1 MKKLSLLLFVGL
13 LVGLTYQA
21 KAQFISKEELIF
33 LTSEWTGERFP
44 DGRPKIPDE
53 YIERAKKIGLDEAW
67 QILNNRGYTQQ
78 FDGNFKMIY
87 DDIPVV
93 GRAVTA
99 TFLPS
104 RPDLEKSIK
113 DRGWSKEYGFMGN
126 TNSWPIQVLQKGD
139 VYVASCFGKIE
150 AGTMIGDMLATSI
163 FSKTGTGVIFDA
175 AARDIRGI
183 LKFVPGFNVYVRD
196 WHPSF
201 LKDVVLTGL
210 NTPTRIGNAI
220 AMPGDLVISDRSGVL
235 FIPAHMVKQVLDVA
249 EFLDRRDTY
258 SRHVLRT
265 GKFQSG
271 QIDAEWTNEI
281 KEDFLSWLRENP
293 SMGSMT
299 RAELDKIMQERTW

>member
-13 LVGLTYQA
+13 LVGLSYHA
-21 KAQFISKEELIF
+21 SAQFISKEELIF

-67 QILNNRGYTQQ
+67 QVLNNRGYTQQ
-78 FDGNFKMIY
+78 FDGNWKMVY
-87 DDIPVV
+87 DDIPII
-93 GRAVTA
+93 GRVVTA

-104 RPDLEKSIK
+104 RPDIEKSIK
-113 DRGWSKEYGFMGN
+113 ERGWSNGYLGN
-126 TNSWPIQVLQKGD
+126 TNSWPIQILESGD
-139 VYVASCFGKIE
+139 VYVASTFGKIE

-163 FSKTGTGVIFDA
+163 FSKTGAGVIFDA
-175 AARDIRGI
+175 SVRDVRGI
-183 LKFVPGFNVYVRD
+183 MMFVPGFNVFARD
-196 WHPSF
+196 FHPSF

-220 AMPGDLVISDRSGVL
+220 AMPGDLVITNRSGVL

-258 SRHVLRT
+258 SRYVLRIV
-265 GKFQSG
+265 KYQSG

-281 KEDFLSWLRENP
+281 KEDFLSWLRANP
-293 SMGSMT
+293 SMGTMT
-299 RAELDKIMQERTW
+299 RAELDKIMEERTW